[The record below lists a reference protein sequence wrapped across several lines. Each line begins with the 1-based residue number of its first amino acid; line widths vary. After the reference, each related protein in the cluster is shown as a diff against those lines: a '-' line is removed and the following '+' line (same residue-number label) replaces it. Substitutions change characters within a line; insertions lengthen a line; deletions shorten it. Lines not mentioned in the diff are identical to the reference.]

1 MKLYYSPTSPF
12 VRKVNIFAIEVG
24 LDKKI
29 EWVKTNPFLAEDI
42 LTTENP
48 LSKIPTLITDDNQV
62 IYDSRVICEYLDTLH
77 HGIKLHPSKE
87 QDRWP
92 VLRLQALADGIMES
106 GILRF
111 LETKRPKELRSSD
124 WDSNQKGS
132 VIRGLDNLE
141 NTVSEWGN
149 NLDIG
154 VISVACVLGWL
165 DFRFAN
171 EDWRT
176 GRDQLNSWF
185 AEFSKRE
192 SIKNTMPA
200 EAV

>member
-29 EWVKTNPFLAEDI
+29 EWVKTNPWLAEDI

-92 VLRLQALADGIMES
+92 VLRLQALADGIVES

-111 LETKRPKELRSSD
+111 LETKRPKELQSSD

>member
-29 EWVKTNPFLAEDI
+29 EWVKTNPWLAEDI

>member
-29 EWVKTNPFLAEDI
+29 EWVKTNPWLAEDI

-77 HGIKLHPSKE
+77 HGKKLHPSKE

-92 VLRLQALADGIMES
+92 VLRLQALADGIVES

-111 LETKRPKELRSSD
+111 LETKRPKELQSSD